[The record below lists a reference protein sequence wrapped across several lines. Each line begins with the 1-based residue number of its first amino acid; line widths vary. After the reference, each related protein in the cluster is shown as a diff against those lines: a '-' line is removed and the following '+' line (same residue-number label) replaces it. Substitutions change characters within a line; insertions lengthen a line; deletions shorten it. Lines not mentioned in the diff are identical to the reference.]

1 MNPND
6 ITIMQL
12 DTKPKSRLY
21 YYQGN
26 FYHPIDL
33 QGKLLGTVW
42 GAIRRFTREKKAM
55 ITADRAHPDYRT
67 LVQLFDEG
75 LPNEHT

>member
-6 ITIMQL
+6 ITIIDRL
-12 DTKPKSRLY
+12 DTEKHSRLY

-26 FYHPIDL
+26 FYHPLDL
-33 QGKLLGTVW
+33 PGKVVGLVR
-42 GAIRRFTREKKAM
+42 GAIRRFTRENKAM

-67 LVQLFDEG
+67 PVQLFDEG
-75 LPNEHT
+75 LS